1 MCLWRFFT
9 VHIILNR
16 HWFTSLFKGKYN
28 VRRIVSTV
36 VNILLILCV
45 LTSVV
50 SGIFLSKYIFRFLGI
65 SSLSS
70 VMRTLHMT
78 AAYWGLLLMSF
89 HAGSHGAVMLAKL
102 ESKTVKTVVS
112 GVIVL
117 ASVYGVYAFIKR
129 RLLNYLFCRVQFMFF
144 NYSESFVLYY
154 LDYLSVIILFMTL
167 GFLITKTIK
176 K

>member
-1 MCLWRFFT
+1 
-9 VHIILNR
+9 
-16 HWFTSLFKGKYN
+16 
-28 VRRIVSTV
+28 
-36 VNILLILCV
+36 
-45 LTSVV
+45 
-50 SGIFLSKYIFRFLGI
+50 
-65 SSLSS
+65 
-70 VMRTLHMT
+70 MT